1 MKLRTNHT
9 PGCSGT
15 LCQRTKKKK
24 LKNGKIQEY
33 PIVVGERD
41 RNNIFHWFWHLSFKL
56 KQTDGSFKS
65 STVSVRAEQVEAIQ
79 NFITNNIQLETILR
93 YLQSSK

>member
-33 PIVVGERD
+33 PIVIGERD
-41 RNNIFHWFWHLSFKL
+41 QNDVLHWFWHLSFKL

-79 NFITNNIQLETILR
+79 NFIINNIQLEAILS
-93 YLQSSK
+93 YLQSFK